1 MTSRDWSPKDKDS
14 PLNFVSLRPIMWWLL
29 AFISAALLGCYDSCK
44 KISLKDN
51 AVIPVLLLNTVF
63 SARIFSPGLFTTGF
77 GGWEVQK
84 YILLKSALVLS
95 SWMAGYY
102 AMKHLPLT
110 IVGPVNATRPVLVL
124 LGAIFLFGERLNL
137 LQWIG
142 VGLAIIAYLLLRIS
156 GKKEGI
162 GIGDKW
168 IVCLILAVILG
179 AASGLYDK
187 YLMSPQYLGLN
198 RMQVLSWYTLYQ
210 AGMMAIVTAFL
221 WYPVRKKTTRFHWNR
236 TIPLISIFLC
246 GADYVYMQ
254 ALSQPDALIAV
265 VSMIRRGSVLVS
277 FAIGALFLREKNLKA
292 KAWDL
297 GLLLLSMVFL
307 YFGSR

>member
-1 MTSRDWSPKDKDS
+1 
-14 PLNFVSLRPIMWWLL
+14 MWWLL
-29 AFISAALLGCYDSCK
+29 AFVSAALLGCYDSAK
-44 KISLKDN
+44 KVSLGGN
-51 AVIPVLLLNTVF
+51 AVIPVLFLNTVL
-63 SARIFSPGLFTTGF
+63 SALIFSPFLFTTGF
-77 GGWEVQK
+77 GGWAIQK

-95 SWMAGYY
+95 SWMAGYF

-142 VGLAIIAYLLLRIS
+142 VGLAVCAYLMLRAS
-156 GKKEGI
+156 GRKEGI
-162 GIGDKW
+162 GTGDKW
-168 IVCLILAVILG
+168 LLCLILAVILG

-187 YLMSPQYLGLN
+187 YLMSPEHLGLD
-198 RMQVLSWYTLYQ
+198 RKQVLSWYTLYQ
-210 AGMMAIVTAFL
+210 AGMMAVVTAFL
-221 WYPVRKKTTRFHWNR
+221 WYPVQEKTTPFRWKWA
-236 TIPLISIFLC
+236 IPLISLFLC
-246 GADYVYMQ
+246 GADYVYME

-277 FAIGALFLREKNLKA
+277 FAIGALLLKEKNLKS
-292 KAWDL
+292 KALDL

-307 YFGSR
+307 YLGSR

>member
-1 MTSRDWSPKDKDS
+1 
-14 PLNFVSLRPIMWWLL
+14 MWWLL
-29 AFISAALLGCYDSCK
+29 AFVSAALLGCYDSSK

-51 AVIPVLLLNTVF
+51 AVIPVLFLNTVF
-63 SARIFSPGLFTTGF
+63 SALIFSPGLFTTGF

-95 SWMAGYY
+95 SWIAGYY

-142 VGLAIIAYLLLRIS
+142 VGLAITAYLLLRIS

-168 IVCLILAVILG
+168 VACLILAVILG

-187 YLMSPQYLGLN
+187 YLMSPQYLGLD

-210 AGMMAIVTAFL
+210 AGMMAVVTAFL
-221 WYPVRKKTTRFHWNR
+221 WYPARKKTTPFRWNR

-277 FAIGALFLREKNLKA
+277 FAIGALLLHEKNLRSKA
-292 KAWDL
+292 LDL

-307 YFGSR
+307 YLGSR

>member
-1 MTSRDWSPKDKDS
+1 
-14 PLNFVSLRPIMWWLL
+14 MWWLL
-29 AFISAALLGCYDSCK
+29 AFVSAALLGCYDSAK
-44 KISLKDN
+44 KVSLGGN
-51 AVIPVLLLNTVF
+51 AVIPVLFLNTVL
-63 SARIFSPGLFTTGF
+63 SALIFSPFLFTTGF

-95 SWMAGYY
+95 SWMAGYF

-142 VGLAIIAYLLLRIS
+142 VGLAVAAYLLLRAS
-156 GKKEGI
+156 GRKEGI
-162 GIGDKW
+162 GTGDKW
-168 IVCLILAVILG
+168 LLCLILAVILG

-187 YLMSPQYLGLN
+187 YLMSPEHLGLD
-198 RMQVLSWYTLYQ
+198 RKQVLSWYTLYQ
-210 AGMMAIVTAFL
+210 AGMMAVVTAFL
-221 WYPVRKKTTRFHWNR
+221 WYPVRKKTTPFRWKWA
-236 TIPLISIFLC
+236 IPLISVFLC
-246 GADYVYMQ
+246 GADYVYME

-265 VSMIRRGSVLVS
+265 VSMIRRDSVLVS
-277 FAIGALFLREKNLKA
+277 FAIGALILKEKNLKS
-292 KAWDL
+292 KALDL

-307 YFGSR
+307 YLGSR

>member
-1 MTSRDWSPKDKDS
+1 
-14 PLNFVSLRPIMWWLL
+14 MWWLL
-29 AFISAALLGCYDSCK
+29 AFVSAALLGCYDSAK
-44 KISLKDN
+44 KVSLGGN
-51 AVIPVLLLNTVF
+51 AVIPVLFLNTVL
-63 SARIFSPGLFTTGF
+63 SALIFSPFLFTTGF

-95 SWMAGYY
+95 SWMAGYF

-142 VGLAIIAYLLLRIS
+142 VGLAVAAYLLLRAS
-156 GKKEGI
+156 GRKEGI
-162 GIGDKW
+162 GTGDKW
-168 IVCLILAVILG
+168 LLCLILAVILG

-187 YLMSPQYLGLN
+187 YLMSPEHLGLD
-198 RMQVLSWYTLYQ
+198 RKQVLSWYTLYQ
-210 AGMMAIVTAFL
+210 AGMMAVVTAFL
-221 WYPVRKKTTRFHWNR
+221 WYPVRKKTTPFRWKWA
-236 TIPLISIFLC
+236 IPLISIFLC
-246 GADYVYMQ
+246 GADYVYME

-277 FAIGALFLREKNLKA
+277 FAIGALILKEKNLKS
-292 KAWDL
+292 KALDL

>member
-1 MTSRDWSPKDKDS
+1 
-14 PLNFVSLRPIMWWLL
+14 MWWLL
-29 AFISAALLGCYDSCK
+29 AFVSAALLGCYDSAK
-44 KISLKDN
+44 KVSLRGN
-51 AVIPVLLLNTVF
+51 AVIPVLFLNTVL
-63 SARIFSPGLFTTGF
+63 SAAIFSPFLFTTGF
-77 GGWEVQK
+77 GGWAVQK

-95 SWMAGYY
+95 SWMAGYF

-124 LGAIFLFGERLNL
+124 VGAIFLFGERLNL

-142 VGLAIIAYLLLRIS
+142 VGLAVCAYLMLRAS
-156 GKKEGI
+156 GRKEGI
-162 GIGDKW
+162 GTGDKW
-168 IVCLILAVILG
+168 LLCLILAVILG

-187 YLMSPQYLGLN
+187 YLMSPEHLGLD
-198 RMQVLSWYTLYQ
+198 RRQVLSWYTLYQ

-221 WYPVRKKTTRFHWNR
+221 WYPARKKTTPFRWNWA
-236 TIPLISIFLC
+236 IPLISLFLC
-246 GADYVYMQ
+246 GADYVYME

-277 FAIGALFLREKNLKA
+277 FAIGAWILKEKNLKS
-292 KAWDL
+292 KALDL

-307 YFGSR
+307 YLGSR